1 MKKNKGFTLIELL
14 TVIAILAIILLIAAP
29 TILGVLDK
37 AKKNNFKN
45 QVLLYVEGLKQQ
57 VALTSLNQADM
68 SITLPDVGSSTLVNI
83 QDIPMD
89 TSTSLKGSIRIEND
103 NGSYK
108 YYLVGV
114 SNDDYKVKGEVE
126 ANSLT
131 TGDIAKTNEKNSDS
145 SLSISLDGVPATID
159 FEDSH
164 VLPTSYLINGSSS
177 GGNVVCKVGSTVVT
191 NTNSLSPGTH
201 TINCTVTSG
210 AGKEKTVSKT
220 ITVKSPLI
228 EGVLLV
234 STDLSVP
241 HINGNNISMGGI
253 NITYK
258 VYLDKIGYTFDYVLK
273 PSNGSISFCDNNN
286 SCETIVSQPGGGN
299 TYTGSYTN
307 TKAGYIKL
315 SFSGCN
321 MEINNIKYKGVPVVI
336 KNEYP
341 FDVIFYNNCT
351 NNQAIT
357 SCSNKLQ
364 NNSIVTGNVYIT
376 SSHPGISK
384 YAYIKINDG
393 EWTKM
398 SSTSMGSYYVLST
411 PGTYRVKAK
420 LMNGSIST
428 VESDEY
434 VITITE

>member
-68 SITLPDVGSSTLVNI
+68 SITLPDIGSSTLVNI

-89 TSTSLKGSIRIEND
+89 TNTSISGSIRIEND

-201 TINCTVTSG
+201 TINCTLTADSG
-210 AGKEKTVSKT
+210 KTTQISKN
-220 ITVKSPLI
+220 ITVRSLAIKYNVSSSNCF
-228 EGVLLV
+228 LLP
-234 STDLSVP
+234 T
-241 HINGNNISMGGI
+241 INSNNMSMGAQGVVY
-253 NITYK
+253 NI
-258 VYLDKIGYTFDYVLK
+258 YLDKVGYTFDYVLK
-273 PSNGSISFCDNNN
+273 PSNG
-286 SCETIVSQPGGGN
+286 
-299 TYTGSYTN
+299 
-307 TKAGYIKL
+307 
-315 SFSGCN
+315 
-321 MEINNIKYKGVPVVI
+321 
-336 KNEYP
+336 
-341 FDVIFYNNCT
+341 
-351 NNQAIT
+351 
-357 SCSNKLQ
+357 
-364 NNSIVTGNVYIT
+364 
-376 SSHPGISK
+376 
-384 YAYIKINDG
+384 
-393 EWTKM
+393 
-398 SSTSMGSYYVLST
+398 
-411 PGTYRVKAK
+411 
-420 LMNGSIST
+420 
-428 VESDEY
+428 
-434 VITITE
+434 